1 MTILDTILFGMLAG
15 VITLKVALLAAAAV
29 LLVHVL
35 AERTRRRHKMS
46 HAPVRV
52 RHPKLDQYA

>member
-29 LLVHVL
+29 LLVHGL
-35 AERTRRRHKMS
+35 TE
-46 HAPVRV
+46 RV
-52 RHPKLDQYA
+52 RQRKVTPAVVAVKHPGLDVHA

>member
-29 LLVHVL
+29 LLVYGL
-35 AERTRRRHKMS
+35 TARIRQRKG
-46 HAPVRV
+46 APAAVAA
-52 RHPKLDQYA
+52 RHPGLDVHA